1 MSHQKDRSL
10 DLIDSSATERID
22 TNEESIDKD
31 EFEID
36 RDDVYILKNLSS
48 SLWTTENIV
57 KKGMY
62 TLCIYKK
69 IVEITTLNYQEYSSH
84 LY

>member
-31 EFEID
+31 EFEKD
-36 RDDVYILKNLSS
+36 RDDVDILKNLSS

-62 TLCIYKK
+62 ILCIYKK
-69 IVEITTLNYQEYSSH
+69 IAEITTLNYQEY
-84 LY
+84 

>member
-10 DLIDSSATERID
+10 DLINSIATERIN

-36 RDDVYILKNLSS
+36 RDDVDILKNLISR
-48 SLWTTENIV
+48 LWTTENIV

-62 TLCIYKK
+62 ILCI
-69 IVEITTLNYQEYSSH
+69 
-84 LY
+84 